1 MGSSEVPLVICSV
14 IPAQTNKSDKMQ
26 MLKFL
31 LPLLLVASCSAF
43 SLGSLFSSAETNEE
57 LPAVD
62 SEEEFADEIDEDI
75 EEEEDDEEDD
85 EEEEEELDEEAE
97 EDEEEELEEEEELDT
112 AALEA
117 EDEQEEID
125 SAALEAE
132 DDDDDY
138 YYDEYDDY
146 DY

>member
-43 SLGSLFSSAETNEE
+43 SLGSLFSSAEAKEE

-85 EEEEEELDEEAE
+85 EEDE

-117 EDEQEEID
+117 EDEQEEEFD
-125 SAALEAE
+125 EEEDEELSAL
-132 DDDDDY
+132 
-138 YYDEYDDY
+138 
-146 DY
+146 

>member
-1 MGSSEVPLVICSV
+1 MGPLVICSM
-14 IPAQTNKSDKMQ
+14 IPAQTSKSDKMQ

-43 SLGSLFSSAETNEE
+43 SLGSLFSSAEAKEE

-85 EEEEEELDEEAE
+85 EEVEEEEELDEEAE

-117 EDEQEEID
+117 EDEQEE
-125 SAALEAE
+125 EE
-132 DDDDDY
+132 F
-138 YYDEYDDY
+138 DEE
-146 DY
+146 

>member
-43 SLGSLFSSAETNEE
+43 SLGSLFSSAETKEE

-62 SEEEFADEIDEDI
+62 SEEEFADEIDEDM
-75 EEEEDDEEDD
+75 
-85 EEEEEELDEEAE
+85 EEEEELDKEAE
-97 EDEEEELEEEEELDT
+97 EDEEGELEEEEELDT
-112 AALEA
+112 AALE
-117 EDEQEEID
+117 
-125 SAALEAE
+125 
-132 DDDDDY
+132 
-138 YYDEYDDY
+138 
-146 DY
+146 